1 MKEAVFISY
10 KNGYFKFLFESGED
24 MVFDD
29 VHPRVLKQFDL
40 KNDTSFIGK
49 SFKISFL
56 EVIENSEQDA
66 VIYRIES
73 LKPV

>member
-29 VHPRVLKQFDL
+29 VHPRILKQFDL

-56 EVIENSEQDA
+56 EVIENSDQDA

-73 LKPV
+73 LKPI